1 MLASFKAEVMAVA
14 DHAASTIESI
24 VHPHWISVGPHG
36 PLWSMAARQSW
47 RPSTL
52 EFKAMKTFALVTFI
66 TLAAGPALAQDASL
80 AYRGIGTRAGG
91 PAYLLNSETG
101 GAVHPVRMNPNA
113 IPLAYRGSGTHA
125 GGPAYLA
132 SARASHIDQPVRSR
146 DSVIP
151 LAYRGSGTRAG
162 GPAYLLY
169 TGAQ

>member
-1 MLASFKAEVMAVA
+1 M
-14 DHAASTIESI
+14 
-24 VHPHWISVGPHG
+24 
-36 PLWSMAARQSW
+36 R
-47 RPSTL
+47 
-52 EFKAMKTFALVTFI
+52 TFALVAFMTF
-66 TLAAGPALAQDASL
+66 AAGPALAQDASL

-101 GAVHPVRMNPNA
+101 AVRRVRMSPNA

-132 SARASHIDQPVRSR
+132 STRASHIDHIDQPVRSR
-146 DSVIP
+146 ASVIP

>member
-1 MLASFKAEVMAVA
+1 M
-14 DHAASTIESI
+14 
-24 VHPHWISVGPHG
+24 
-36 PLWSMAARQSW
+36 R
-47 RPSTL
+47 
-52 EFKAMKTFALVTFI
+52 TFALVTFM

-80 AYRGIGTRAGG
+80 AYRGTGTRAGG

-101 GAVHPVRMNPNA
+101 GAVRPVRMNPNA

-132 SARASHIDQPVRSR
+132 SARASHLDQPVRSR

-169 TGAQ
+169 AAAQ